1 MVFMYIVEKLNL
13 QVDSLL
19 REIQVLKDEKNSLLH
34 DIKMLNDANDRLKI
48 NNENMLLNIDKA
60 LQHISD
66 IKKQGVSDDF
76 PHQS

>member
-1 MVFMYIVEKLNL
+1 MYIVEKLNI

-19 REIQVLKDEKNSLLH
+19 QEIQDLKDQKSKLLY
-34 DIKMLNDANDRLKI
+34 DIKILNDVNDRLKI

-76 PHQS
+76 SYKS

>member
-1 MVFMYIVEKLNL
+1 MHIVEKLNL

-19 REIQVLKDEKNSLLH
+19 REIQALEDQKSQLLH

-76 PHQS
+76 SHQS

>member
-1 MVFMYIVEKLNL
+1 MHIVEKLNI

-19 REIQVLKDEKNSLLH
+19 SKIEVLKDEKNSLLH
-34 DIKMLNDANDRLKI
+34 DIKVLNDLNDRLKT

-66 IKKQGVSDDF
+66 IKKQGVSDDLS
-76 PHQS
+76 HQS

>member
-1 MVFMYIVEKLNL
+1 MSFMHIVEKLNI

-19 REIQVLKDEKNSLLH
+19 SKIEVLKDEKNSLLH
-34 DIKMLNDANDRLKI
+34 DIKVLNDLNDRLKT

-66 IKKQGVSDDF
+66 IKKQGVSDDLS
-76 PHQS
+76 HQS

>member
-1 MVFMYIVEKLNL
+1 MYIVEKLNI

-19 REIQVLKDEKNSLLH
+19 REIQALEDQKSQLLH
-34 DIKMLNDANDRLKI
+34 DIKMLNDANDRLKV

-66 IKKQGVSDDF
+66 IKRQGVADDF
-76 PHQS
+76 SHQS